1 MRRMVKNAGEVP
13 MSVAVLVLGG
23 RSGCN
28 SFLLAA
34 PGHGKGC
41 QDGGGGS
48 IYTASEGRLAALHG
62 NILSGSV
69 SVLTIEAF
77 LVHRFAWL

>member
-1 MRRMVKNAGEVP
+1 MVKNAGEVP

-62 NILSGSV
+62 NIFSGSV
-69 SVLTIEAF
+69 PVLTIEAF